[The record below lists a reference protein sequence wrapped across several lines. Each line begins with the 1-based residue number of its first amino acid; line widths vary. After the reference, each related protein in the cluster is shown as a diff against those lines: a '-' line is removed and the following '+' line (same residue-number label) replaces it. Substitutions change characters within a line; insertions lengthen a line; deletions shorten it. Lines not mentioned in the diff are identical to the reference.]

1 MVWPLARVW
10 VRRGMG
16 GNQQCYL
23 HFQLLLEDT
32 FEQLSGIINNING
45 YEKSALFM
53 IMMDS
58 CLRII

>member
-1 MVWPLARVW
+1 
-10 VRRGMG
+10 MG